1 MTAVKPIKIT
11 GIASLVL
18 AIVFVLAGAVTWG
31 MVTSQLRAEN
41 ITVPGDSSL
50 LPGARVQGPVSAYA
64 QAQIINEHA
73 LKATGGKTYAELGK
87 LATEAEK
94 AGDADAAAEYQK
106 QRATIMNASF
116 LRASLFT
123 SVVAYGVALLV
134 VGLGFFMG
142 LVGWSQL
149 SIAKAVEARTEPAV
163 E

>member
-18 AIVFVLAGAVTWG
+18 AIVLVLAGAVTWG

-41 ITVPGDSSL
+41 ITVLGDSSL

-94 AGDADAAAEYQK
+94 AGDADAAPNTRSSAPP
-106 QRATIMNASF
+106 S
-116 LRASLFT
+116 
-123 SVVAYGVALLV
+123 
-134 VGLGFFMG
+134 
-142 LVGWSQL
+142 
-149 SIAKAVEARTEPAV
+149 
-163 E
+163 